1 MMSRM
6 VALISILRKEL
17 FANRGKA
24 ETGLAKLLSPIVA
37 FTIAA
42 LAITCA
48 PAAAQQ
54 LTPAEARAIAKEA
67 TIYGFPLVD
76 NYRVQYSYFVDRAG
90 DQFKAPWN
98 TLVNNARVYTPSDTA
113 IQTPNSDTPYSYVG
127 ADLRTEP
134 LVFTVPAI
142 DRDRYYSLQFIDMY
156 TFNFAYVGSRATGNE
171 AGNFLLAGPNW
182 NGETPP
188 GVKAVIRSE
197 TEFAFV
203 LYRTQ
208 LFSPGDIDNV
218 KKIQAGYKVQPLSQF
233 LGKLAPAPAPA
244 VNFIKP
250 LSPEA
255 ERTSPEFFNILNFV
269 LAFCPPNPAETEMIA
284 RFAKLGIGPL
294 GTFDAKTLSPEMLKA
309 VEDGMADAWATF
321 KEYKETQLDTGKRTS
336 ADGFGTRAFLN
347 GDYLARMSGAVLGI
361 YGNSKDEAIYPVYFV
376 DSAKKPLSG
385 ANRYELR
392 FAPGDLPPVN
402 AFWSLTLYELPSSL
416 LSANPLNR
424 YLINSAMLPGL
435 KRDDDGGITL
445 TVQHADPGAD
455 QEANWLPSPSG
466 PFFVVMRLY
475 WPKDDALNGKWMA
488 PPLVSVSD
496 NEAAASSAAVPVTPG
511 NFARAESDR
520 YLGNLAKEG
529 GVGKLFH
536 RRAPAA
542 IDNQTVIRL
551 NRDTLYSSGVFDL
564 DAGPVTITLPDAGK
578 RFMSMQVIDEDE
590 YTPEV
595 NYGAGSHTLTKETI
609 GTRYVIVAVRTLVN
623 PDDPKDLEAVHTLQD
638 AIKVDQPGG
647 RGKFEVPNWDQASQ
661 KTVRDG
667 LLMLATTLPD
677 TKGMFG
683 PRDSVDPVRHLIG
696 AASAWGGNPE
706 KDALYLNVVP
716 AHNDGKT
723 VYKLNVKDV
732 PVDGFW
738 SISVYNAKGYFE
750 PNPESAYTLNN
761 ITAKPGADGSIA
773 IQFGGCDGKIENCLP
788 TPPGWNY
795 LVRLYRPRPE
805 ILDGS
810 WTFPEP
816 QAVK

>member
-1 MMSRM
+1 M
-6 VALISILRKEL
+6 
-17 FANRGKA
+17 
-24 ETGLAKLLSPIVA
+24 T
-37 FTIAA
+37 T
-42 LAITCA
+42 A
-48 PAAAQQ
+48 PATAEQ

-76 NYRVQYSYFVDRAG
+76 NYRVQYSYFVDRGG
-90 DQFKAPWN
+90 DQYKAPWN
-98 TLVNNARVYTPSDTA
+98 TLVNNARLYTPADTA
-113 IQTPNSDTPYSYVG
+113 IQTPNSDTPYSFVG
-127 ADLRTEP
+127 ADLRAEP
-134 LVFTVPAI
+134 LVLSVPAI
-142 DRDRYYSLQFIDMY
+142 DKDRYYSLQFIDMY
-156 TFNFAYVGSRATGNE
+156 TFNFAYVGSRATGSD
-171 AGNFLLAGPNW
+171 AGNFLLAGPDW
-182 NGETPP
+182 HGETPA

-203 LYRTQ
+203 GYRTQ
-208 LFSPGDIDNV
+208 LFSADDIDNV

-233 LGKLAPAPAPA
+233 LGKPAPPAPPA
-244 VNFIKP
+244 VDFIKP

-255 ERTSPEFFNILNFV
+255 ERTSPEFFNVLNFV
-269 LAFCPPNPAETEMIA
+269 LGFCPPNPAETDILA
-284 RFAKLGIGPL
+284 RFAKLGIGPH
-294 GTFDAKTLSPEMLKA
+294 GAFDAKALSPEMLKA
-309 VEDGMADAWATF
+309 VQDGMADAWATF
-321 KEYKETQLDTGKRTS
+321 KDYKETELDTSKRTS
-336 ADGFGTRAFLN
+336 ADGFGTREFLN
-347 GDYLARMSGAVLGI
+347 GDYLARFSGAVLGI
-361 YGNSKDEAIYPVYFV
+361 YGNSKDEAIYPLYFV

-385 ANRYELR
+385 AKSYELR

-424 YLINSAMLPGL
+424 YLINSAMLPSL

-445 TVQHADPGAD
+445 AIQHADPGAD
-455 QEANWLPSPSG
+455 GQANWLPAPTG

-475 WPKDDALNGKWMA
+475 WPKADALDGRWTA
-488 PPLVSVSD
+488 PPLVQASD
-496 NEAAASSAAVPVTPG
+496 NEAAASSASVPVTPD

-520 YLGNLAKEG
+520 YLGNLVREG

-536 RRAPAA
+536 RREPAA
-542 IDNQTVIRL
+542 INNQTVIRL
-551 NRDTLYSSGVFDL
+551 NRDTLYSSAVYDL
-564 DAGPVTITLPDAGK
+564 DAGPVTIALPDAGK

-590 YTPEV
+590 YTSEV
-595 NYGAGSHTLTKETI
+595 DYGAGSHTLTKEKI
-609 GTRYVIVAVRTLVN
+609 GTRYVVVAIRLLVD
-623 PDDPKDLEAVHTLQD
+623 PDDPKDLEAVHALQD
-638 AIKVDQPGG
+638 AIKADQPGG
-647 RGKFEVPNWDQASQ
+647 PGKFETPNWDQASQ

-667 LLMLATTLPD
+667 LIMLATTLPD

-683 PRDSVDPVRHLIG
+683 PRGEVDPVRHLIG

-716 AHNDGKT
+716 GRNDGKT
-723 VYKLNVKDV
+723 VYRLNVKDV

-750 PNPESAYTLNN
+750 PNPLNAYTLNN
-761 ITAKPGADGSIA
+761 ITAKPSADGSIA
-773 IQFGGCDGKIENCLP
+773 IQFGGCDGRSETCLP

-816 QAVK
+816 RAVK

>member
-1 MMSRM
+1 MSST
-6 VALISILRKEL
+6 ASP
-17 FANRGKA
+17 
-24 ETGLAKLLSPIVA
+24 ETGPIARTGWNIQTCGRKILSAIIGA
-37 FTIAA
+37 TIGA
-42 LAITCA
+42 LVTTSG
-48 PAAAQQ
+48 PATAEQ

-76 NYRVQYSYFVDRAG
+76 NYRVQYSYFVDRGG

-98 TLVNNARVYTPSDTA
+98 TLVNNARVYTPADTA
-113 IQTPNSDTPYSYVG
+113 IQTPNSDTPYSFVG
-127 ADLRTEP
+127 ADLRAEP
-134 LVFTVPAI
+134 LVLSVPAI

-156 TFNFAYVGSRATGNE
+156 TFNFAYVGSRATGND
-171 AGNFLLAGPNW
+171 AGAFLLAGPDW
-182 NGETPP
+182 HGETPP

-208 LFSPGDIDNV
+208 LFGPDDIDNV

-233 LGKLAPAPAPA
+233 LGKPAPA
-244 VNFIKP
+244 VDFIKP

-255 ERTSPEFFNILNFV
+255 ERTSPEFFSVLNFV
-269 LAFCPPNPAETEMIA
+269 LGFCPPNPAETEIMA
-284 RFAKLGIGPL
+284 RFAKLGIGPH
-294 GTFDAKTLSPEMLKA
+294 GAFDAKALSPEMLKA
-309 VEDGMADAWATF
+309 VQDGMADAWAEF
-321 KEYKETQLDTGKRTS
+321 KTYKETELDTGKRTS
-336 ADGFGTRAFLN
+336 ADAFGTREFLN
-347 GDYLARMSGAVLGI
+347 GDTLARFSGAVLGI
-361 YGNSKDEAIYPVYFV
+361 YGNSKDEAIYPLYFV

-385 ANRYELR
+385 ANRYEFR

-435 KRDDDGGITL
+435 KRDDDGGVTL
-445 TVQHADPGAD
+445 AIQHADPGAG
-455 QEANWLPSPSG
+455 QQANWLPAPTG
-466 PFFVVMRLY
+466 PFLVVMRLY
-475 WPKDDALNGKWMA
+475 WPKADALNGRWMA
-488 PPLVSVSD
+488 PPLVQVAD
-496 NEAAASSAAVPVTPG
+496 NEAAPSGATIPVTPE
-511 NFARAESDR
+511 NFVRAESDR
-520 YLGNLAKEG
+520 YFGNLVKEG
-529 GVGKLFH
+529 GIGKLFH

-578 RFMSMQVIDEDE
+578 RFMSLHAIDEDE
-590 YTPEV
+590 YTTEV
-595 NYGAGSHTLTKETI
+595 AYGAGARTFAKDKV
-609 GTRYVIVAVRTLVN
+609 GTRYFVVAIRTLVN
-623 PDDPKDLEAVHTLQD
+623 PDDPKDLDAVHALQD

-647 RGKFEVPNWDQASQ
+647 PGKFEVPTWDEASQ
-661 KTVRDG
+661 KAVREG
-667 LLMLATTLPD
+667 LIMLATTLPD

-683 PRDSVDPVRHLIG
+683 PRGGVDPVRHLIG

-706 KDALYLNVVP
+706 KDALYLNVTP
-716 AHNDGKT
+716 AHNDGKMT
-723 VYKLNVKDV
+723 YRLNVKDV

-773 IQFGGCDGKIENCLP
+773 VQFGGCDGKIENCLP

-795 LVRLYRPRPE
+795 LVRLYRPRAE